1 MDYRVGTLSEKGDIM
16 RIAVIGAG
24 AMGGLYGAYLSRNNE
39 VYMIDVNEKAV
50 ESINNNGLIIYE
62 KEKHKNVIFPVSAV
76 TDSKD
81 LKIMDLIIVFVKN
94 NYTISAMEKN
104 RNLIG
109 EDTLVM
115 TLQNGAGNDRAL
127 ESFVKR
133 ENILIGTTEHNCTNL
148 QPGRISHNSSGITNI
163 GMVIYNND
171 ILQKVSDIFKFSGI
185 NTIIYENIQKII
197 WKKLFI
203 NMALNSVTAVLQCK
217 VGYLHENND
226 ASQIVKRILSE
237 AVDVAIADGT
247 YFNKDEVIAAVE
259 KHIQDDFYEVITSM
273 SQDVLNNRVTEIDH
287 INGAVVRAAKEYGI
301 ETPYNEF
308 IVHLLHAI
316 EGTYH
321 GKVC

>member
-1 MDYRVGTLSEKGDIM
+1 M

-39 VYMIDVNEKAV
+39 VYMIDVNEKTV

-62 KEKHKNVIFPVSAV
+62 KEKDKNVIFPVSAV

-148 QPGRISHNSSGITNI
+148 QPGCISHNSSGITNI

-171 ILQKVSDIFKFSGI
+171 ILQKVSDIFKCSGI

-247 YFNKDEVIAAVE
+247 YFNKDEVIAAIE

-316 EGTYH
+316 EGTYQ
-321 GKVC
+321 GKAC